1 MPVLASNYVKLSV
14 ETPEKWVF
22 LRKIMQNIKALRTHI
37 PYEVFED
44 QDFHLAFKDH
54 TLAAKHKLLSR
65 LLKKGELQKV
75 SRGLYVFGEIWRKK
89 SVSTFTIANKLVA
102 PSYIS
107 FESALS
113 HHGLIPESVY
123 VTTSACFQRD
133 NKSFKTPFG
142 VFSFQHVPTSSFAL
156 EVESVETPGGHELI
170 ATPIKALF
178 DLVYAR
184 RVSYESLADV
194 ENDLRIEP
202 AEIIKHAS
210 LLRVSGLEELAESY
224 RKKTCMEL
232 LKAIK
237 REL

>member
-1 MPVLASNYVKLSV
+1 
-14 ETPEKWVF
+14 
-22 LRKIMQNIKALRTHI
+22 MQNIKALRTLI

-44 QDFHLAFKDH
+44 QDFHLVFKDH
-54 TLAAKHKLLSR
+54 TLAARHKLLSR

-89 SVSTFTIANKLVA
+89 SVSKFTIANKLVA
-102 PSYIS
+102 PSYVS

-123 VTTSACFQRD
+123 ATTSACFQRD
-133 NKSFKTPFG
+133 NKSFRTPFG
-142 VFSFQHVPTSSFAL
+142 VFSFQHIPTASFAL
-156 EVESVETPGGHELI
+156 EVESVETSAGHELI
-170 ATPIKALF
+170 ATPVKALF

-184 RVSYESLADV
+184 RLCYESLSDV
-194 ENDLRIEP
+194 ENDLRIDP
-202 AEIIKHAS
+202 VEIIQHAKA
-210 LLRVSGLEELAESY
+210 LRVSGLEELVATY
-224 RKKTCMEL
+224 RKKTCLEL